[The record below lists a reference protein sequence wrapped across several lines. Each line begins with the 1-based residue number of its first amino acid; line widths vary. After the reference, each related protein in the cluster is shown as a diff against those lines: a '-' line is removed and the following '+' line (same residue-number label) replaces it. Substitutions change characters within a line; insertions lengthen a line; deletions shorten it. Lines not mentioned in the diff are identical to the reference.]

1 MAVMMDRRL
10 VGWKVVELDDETVD
24 WKDYMMAD
32 E

>member
-1 MAVMMDRRL
+1 MAVRMDRRL
-10 VGWKVVELDDETVD
+10 VGWKVVELDDERVD